1 MYDTVYKNIDDTTM
15 SFLNLMFSKN
25 ITVTLVPLQKQQGM
39 MDCGVFSV
47 AMATS
52 LLRGLNP
59 GFYTQSL
66 LWPHLIECTENKSMV
81 SVTDLHSTY
90 MQGVLIFERKKSC
103 SPAGLKPATF

>member
-1 MYDTVYKNIDDTTM
+1 
-15 SFLNLMFSKN
+15 MFSKN

-52 LLRGLNP
+52 LLCGLIP

-66 LWPHLIECTENKSMV
+66 LWPHLIECIESKSMV